1 MDEDNF
7 EFLVLFVMTYAETLN
22 RMGWEMIAPN
32 NLAENYGETNEFCL
46 VNTSEHALE
55 VSNEFVTE
63 FLPKALEK

>member
-1 MDEDNF
+1 
-7 EFLVLFVMTYAETLN
+7 MTYAETLN
-22 RMGWEMIAPN
+22 RMGWEMIARN